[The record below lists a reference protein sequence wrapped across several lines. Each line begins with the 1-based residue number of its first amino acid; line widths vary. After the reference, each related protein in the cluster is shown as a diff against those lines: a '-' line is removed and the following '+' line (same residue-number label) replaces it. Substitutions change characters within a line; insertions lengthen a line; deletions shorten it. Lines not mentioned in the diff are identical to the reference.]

1 MITAM
6 LLTAFLI
13 TPFGLFFL
21 LLLIFRKPSLHRR
34 YVYFIGL
41 MFGMIGYCT
50 KPLRVIDISRYH
62 EQLDAIRNLPVSSAA
77 NWMDD
82 GLIIKNIFFWTVAQM
97 HDNQLLQFFSLF
109 IIYSICAYLL
119 SDSLKDSKA
128 ELFSRL
134 FVLEI
139 LLVPFY
145 NVFSNVRNVTAFAL
159 LALAVYR
166 DLYRN
171 KKDFVTLILYIV
183 PCYVHMAGLVIIAI
197 RVLLPVIKRMSY
209 AGMILTFGIPTAA
222 VTYYPRLRNISLPGN
237 IGKILSR
244 AIWKGYASIVRTSEY
259 AQEAQSHGSFIVNRL
274 IATVFCV
281 ILFYL
286 IVRYQKIYRGKDRD
300 KYEYSLYISIITII
314 GFMMSVMGVVKYWVF
329 MYLIYISF
337 IPILIEFVHYKYRK
351 NREYY
356 VTYMINLIA
365 LARGLLQARTML
377 TNLDIFGFMS
387 RILYTDYLMVGFRAI
402 KGLLTVH

>member
-6 LLTAFLI
+6 LLAAFLI

-21 LLLIFRKPSLHRR
+21 LLLIFKKPSLHRR
-34 YVYFIGL
+34 YIYFIGL

-50 KPLRVIDISRYH
+50 KPRRVIDISRYH
-62 EQLDAIRNLPVSSAA
+62 EQLDAIRNLPISSAA

-82 GLIIKNIFFWTVAQM
+82 GLFIKNTFFWIVAQM
-97 HDNQLLQFFSLF
+97 QDNQILQFFSLF
-109 IIYSICAYLL
+109 IIYSICAFLL
-119 SDSLKDSKA
+119 SDSLKDSRA
-128 ELFSRL
+128 ELFGRL
-134 FVLEI
+134 FVLEV
-139 LLVPFY
+139 LLIPFY

-159 LALAVYR
+159 LSLAVYR
-166 DLYRN
+166 DLYR
-171 KKDFVTLILYIV
+171 KKRDLATLVLYLV
-183 PCYVHMAGLVIIAI
+183 PCYVHMASLVIVAI

-209 AGMILTFGIPTAA
+209 AGMILTFGIPT
-222 VTYYPRLRNISLPGN
+222 VVVSYYPRLRSISLPGN
-237 IGKILSR
+237 IGKVLSR
-244 AIWKGYASIVRTSEY
+244 AIWKGYASIVGASEY
-259 AQEAQSHGSFIVNRL
+259 AQEAQLHGSFIVNRL
-274 IATVFCV
+274 IAIVFCI

-286 IVRYQKIYRGKDRD
+286 IIRYQTIYRGKDRG

-314 GFMMSVMGVVKYWVF
+314 SFMMSIMGVVKYWVF
-329 MYLIYISF
+329 MYLVYISY
-337 IPILIEFVHYKYRK
+337 IPILIEFVHHKYKK

-356 VTYMINLIA
+356 AVYMIHLIA

-377 TNLDIFGFMS
+377 VNLDISGFLS

>member
-50 KPLRVIDISRYH
+50 KPLRVIDISRYY
-62 EQLDAIRNLPVSSAA
+62 EQLDAIRNMPVSRAT

-82 GLIIKNIFFWTVAQM
+82 GLLIKNIFFWTVAQM
-97 HDNQLLQFFSLF
+97 QDNQMLQFFSLF
-109 IIYSICAYLL
+109 IIYSICAFLL

-128 ELFSRL
+128 ELFGRL

-139 LLVPFY
+139 LLIPFY

-183 PCYVHMAGLVIIAI
+183 PCYVHMAGLVIVAI

-209 AGMILTFGIPTAA
+209 VGLILTFGIPTAV
-222 VTYYPRLRNISLPGN
+222 VTYYPRLRSISLPGN
-237 IGKILSR
+237 IGKVLSR

-259 AQEAQSHGSFIVNRL
+259 AQETQTHGSFIVNRL
-274 IATVFCV
+274 IAAVFCV

-286 IVRYQKIYRGKDRD
+286 IIRYQKIYRGKDRS
-300 KYEYSLYISIITII
+300 KHEYSLYISIITII

-329 MYLIYISF
+329 MYLVYISF
-337 IPILIEFVHYKYRK
+337 IPILLEFVQRKFNK
-351 NREYY
+351 NRDYY
-356 VTYMINLIA
+356 AAYLINIIA

-377 TNLDIFGFMS
+377 VNLDITGFLS
-387 RILYTDYLMVGFRAI
+387 RILYTDYLIVGFRAI